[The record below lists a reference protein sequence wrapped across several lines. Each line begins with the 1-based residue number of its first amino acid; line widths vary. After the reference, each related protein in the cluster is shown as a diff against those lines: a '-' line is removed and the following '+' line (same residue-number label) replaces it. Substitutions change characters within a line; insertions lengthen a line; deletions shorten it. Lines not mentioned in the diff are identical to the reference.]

1 LAVDPLAEGRARGRP
16 QGDGGAFSRAPRR
29 GAAQGA
35 GSSWRS
41 GVFGRQVRGRREAFR
56 EADGRRVRRV
66 PDPARLRPDRLSL
79 PGRPGRGTIPL
90 RRQERQYPGGELT
103 AIDLRQVERVLV
115 IMLRHH
121 GDVLLTSPVF
131 TALKRAA
138 PQLEIDAL
146 VYADTSPMLL
156 GHPAIAELHCV

>member
-1 LAVDPLAEGRARGRP
+1 
-16 QGDGGAFSRAPRR
+16 
-29 GAAQGA
+29 
-35 GSSWRS
+35 
-41 GVFGRQVRGRREAFR
+41 
-56 EADGRRVRRV
+56 RRVRRV

-156 GHPAIAELHCV
+156 GHPAIAELHCVDRAWRKAGVLAQARGMARLVRRLSQRRYNLTINLTTHWLG